1 MLLNQKKEIQDYKL
15 KKRIVRSLEMNKK
28 TFWILASTYAAITFI
43 FNHVL
48 HTAFG
53 AFLMTLS
60 YFGLAFALISFIYLL
75 IHSFLRPFFYNRKK
89 GPTDK

>member
-1 MLLNQKKEIQDYKL
+1 
-15 KKRIVRSLEMNKK
+15 MNKK

-60 YFGLAFALISFIYLL
+60 YLGLAFAIISFIYPL
-75 IHSFLRPFFYNRKK
+75 IQSFLRPFFIIAKK
-89 GPTDK
+89 VLQISDRN

>member
-1 MLLNQKKEIQDYKL
+1 
-15 KKRIVRSLEMNKK
+15 MNKK

-43 FNHVL
+43 FNNVL

-60 YFGLAFALISFIYLL
+60 YFGLAFAIISFIYLL
-75 IHSFLRPFFYNRKK
+75 IQSCLRQFFYKRKK
-89 GPTDK
+89 DPTDK

>member
-1 MLLNQKKEIQDYKL
+1 
-15 KKRIVRSLEMNKK
+15 MNKK

-43 FNHVL
+43 FNNVF

-60 YFGLAFALISFIYLL
+60 SFAVAFAIISFLYLL
-75 IHSFLRPFFYNRKK
+75 IQSFLRPFFCSHKK
-89 GPTDK
+89 DQTNK

>member
-1 MLLNQKKEIQDYKL
+1 
-15 KKRIVRSLEMNKK
+15 MNKK

-43 FNHVL
+43 LNHVL

-53 AFLMTLS
+53 TFLMTLS
-60 YFGLAFALISFIYLL
+60 YFGLAFAIILFIYLL
-75 IHSFLRPFFYNRKK
+75 IQSFLRPFFYNRKK

>member
-1 MLLNQKKEIQDYKL
+1 
-15 KKRIVRSLEMNKK
+15 MNKK

-53 AFLMTLS
+53 VFLMTLS
-60 YFGLAFALISFIYLL
+60 YFTLALAIISFIYLL
-75 IHSFLRPFFYNRKK
+75 IQSFLRHFFYNRKK
-89 GPTDK
+89 DSTDK

>member
-1 MLLNQKKEIQDYKL
+1 
-15 KKRIVRSLEMNKK
+15 MNKK

-43 FNHVL
+43 FNNVL

-60 YFGLAFALISFIYLL
+60 YFGLAFALISFIYPL
-75 IHSFLRPFFYNRKK
+75 IRSFLRPFFYNRKK
-89 GPTDK
+89 GFTDK